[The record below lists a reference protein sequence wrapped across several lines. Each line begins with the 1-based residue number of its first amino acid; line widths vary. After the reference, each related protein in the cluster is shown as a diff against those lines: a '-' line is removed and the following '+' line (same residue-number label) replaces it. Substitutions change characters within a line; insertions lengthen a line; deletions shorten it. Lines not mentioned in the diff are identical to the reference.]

1 MSNIAE
7 VIRHFPSDLQDPMLQ
22 FWEVMKDE
30 IGVKRE
36 DFSELKSIVLEL
48 AEAQNRTEHRVEE
61 LAQSQNRTEQR
72 VEELAL
78 AQKELAQSQN
88 RTEQRVEELALAQK
102 ELAQSQNRTEQRVEE
117 LALAQKELTQSQNRT
132 EQRVEE
138 LALAQRDTEQSLQ
151 RLSATIEFKV
161 GGIGR
166 RWGIGSE
173 SSFRRG
179 LVEILS
185 DTGYEVFNYIESDKK
200 GIVFGHPAV
209 IEIDVIIKGDKTIV
223 VEIKSS
229 VSTSDVYVFMKK
241 AHFYEHL
248 SGKQIDRFL
257 MITPYIEDSARVIAN
272 EYQILIC
279 DSISD
284 LGSTIQRV

>member
-7 VIRHFPSDLQDPMLQ
+7 VIRHFPGDLQDPMLQ

-36 DFSELKSIVLEL
+36 DFSELKNIVLEL

-61 LAQSQNRTEQR
+61 LAQAQNRTEQR
-72 VEELAL
+72 VEELA
-78 AQKELAQSQN
+78 Q
-88 RTEQRVEELALAQK
+88 
-102 ELAQSQNRTEQRVEE
+102 
-117 LALAQKELTQSQNRT
+117 AQKELTQ
-132 EQRVEE
+132 
-138 LALAQRDTEQSLQ
+138 AQRDTEQSLQ

>member
-7 VIRHFPSDLQDPMLQ
+7 VIRHFPGDLQDPMLQ

-36 DFSELKSIVLEL
+36 DFSELKNIVLEL
-48 AEAQNRTEHRVEE
+48 AEAQNRTEHRVE
-61 LAQSQNRTEQR
+61 
-72 VEELAL
+72 
-78 AQKELAQSQN
+78 
-88 RTEQRVEELALAQK
+88 

>member
-7 VIRHFPSDLQDPMLQ
+7 VIRHFPGDLQDPMLQ
-22 FWEVMKDE
+22 FWEVKKDE

-48 AEAQNRTEHRVEE
+48 AEAQNRTEQRVEE
-61 LAQSQNRTEQR
+61 LAQAQKELTQSQNRTEQRVEELTQAQNRTEQR

-78 AQKELAQSQN
+78 AQN
-88 RTEQRVEELALAQK
+88 RTEQRVG
-102 ELAQSQNRTEQRVEE
+102 
-117 LALAQKELTQSQNRT
+117 ELTQAQNRT

>member
-7 VIRHFPSDLQDPMLQ
+7 VIRHFPGDLQDPMLQ

-36 DFSELKSIVLEL
+36 DFSELKNIVLEL
-48 AEAQNRTEHRVEE
+48 AEAQKELAQAQNRTEHQVEELAQAQNRTEHWVEELAQAQNRTEHRVEE
-61 LAQSQNRTEQR
+61 LAQAQNRTEQR
-72 VEELAL
+72 VEELA
-78 AQKELAQSQN
+78 Q
-88 RTEQRVEELALAQK
+88 
-102 ELAQSQNRTEQRVEE
+102 
-117 LALAQKELTQSQNRT
+117 AQKELTQ
-132 EQRVEE
+132 
-138 LALAQRDTEQSLQ
+138 AQRDTEQSLQ